1 MQRQKEGTTLAFLRN
16 KGKRL
21 WKLSSREQ
29 KEDKA
34 IGRQRQ
40 MVDRLVGHGKKWGC
54 CSESSGTL
62 LMI

>member
-1 MQRQKEGTTLAFLRN
+1 MAFLRN

-40 MVDRLVGHGKKWGC
+40 MVDRLVGHGKKCGC